1 MKIQNHLFFVF
12 LCSNIRQMFFFF
24 LIEFETNFQL
34 TILTS
39 FVFSNYFWK
48 WVFRNRKSK
57 NVIWVIFSF
66 SLGFFF
72 FFFFG
77 VITKW
82 SRLTLIKTSLPYL
95 FSFPSRLLSP
105 ISKNSLRHFFQFLW
119 LHIKMRI
126 HFSENG
132 KPKRKTLPKIFSP
145 YRTYDFLDLKTWY
158 GLGQVSNCTRS
169 F

>member
-1 MKIQNHLFFVF
+1 MKPIFNSQFWHHLCLATIFE
-12 LCSNIRQMFFFF
+12 N
-24 LIEFETNFQL
+24 EFSGTENQKMLFEW
-34 TILTS
+34 
-39 FVFSNYFWK
+39 YFHFH
-48 WVFRNRKSK
+48 WV
-57 NVIWVIFSF
+57 
-66 SLGFFF
+66 F

-77 VITKW
+77 LITKW

-132 KPKRKTLPKIFSP
+132 KPKKKTLPKIFSP